1 MRFPLIFL
9 LALLP
14 LAINAQPEHIYSSLK
29 RDTISPSVVELD
41 PFIFVETR
49 SMDPEERRKFVRT
62 RYYVNRVMPFAREAL
77 ALMEQTDAELDELK
91 RKRHKKKYLRNEYR
105 DIKVLHKD
113 RMKDMYVEEGRI
125 LVKIM
130 ERETGM
136 TMYEIVQKYRNTPD
150 AVFWNTMSN
159 LYGYS
164 LKEGYNPEKER
175 ILESILQAMEK
186 PEPEIPPTSQQLQ
199 P

>member
-1 MRFPLIFL
+1 MRFTLIL
-9 LALLP
+9 LLTLLSLAL
-14 LAINAQPEHIYSSLK
+14 AAQPEHLYPSLN
-29 RDTISPSVVELD
+29 RDSITPTIVELD
-41 PFIFVETR
+41 PFVLVETR
-49 SMDPEERRKFVRT
+49 SMDPDERRQFLRT

-77 ALMEQTDAELDELK
+77 ALMAQTDAELEELK
-91 RKRHKKKYLRNEYR
+91 RRRHKKKYLRSEYR

-150 AVFWNTMSN
+150 AVFWNSLANM
-159 LYGYS
+159 YGYS
-164 LKEGYNPEKER
+164 LKEGYDPKKER

-186 PEPEIPPTSQQLQ
+186 PEPEMPATSQQVQ